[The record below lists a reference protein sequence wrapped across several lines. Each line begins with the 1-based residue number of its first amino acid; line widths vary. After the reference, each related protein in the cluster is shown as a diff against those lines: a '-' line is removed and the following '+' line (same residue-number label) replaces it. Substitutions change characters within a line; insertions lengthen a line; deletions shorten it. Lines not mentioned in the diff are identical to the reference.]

1 VEIEKNITRENKKWK
16 PMTTRYGKSGNCEK
30 FQTISWKSIDDIT
43 THSTAKMANPSKH
56 AGSLLQKYLCRD
68 EIIEATF
75 EKKYGDNFIF
85 VFLCHLLYTLII

>member
-1 VEIEKNITRENKKWK
+1 MGKVEIVKNSRQ
-16 PMTTRYGKSGNCEK
+16 Y
-30 FQTISWKSIDDIT
+30 ISWKSIDDIT

-75 EKKYGDNFIF
+75 EKNMETILFLFFCANFYI
-85 VFLCHLLYTLII
+85 H